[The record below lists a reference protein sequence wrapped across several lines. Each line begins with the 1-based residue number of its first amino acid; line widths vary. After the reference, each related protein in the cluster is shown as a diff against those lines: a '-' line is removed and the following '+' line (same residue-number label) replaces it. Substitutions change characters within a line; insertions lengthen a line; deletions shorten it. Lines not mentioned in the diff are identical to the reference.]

1 MIQKN
6 EILNIL
12 DENKEDIKR
21 LGVKRIGIFGS
32 FVKDRAKTRSDVDVL
47 VEFQRGYKSFDN
59 YMELKAFLEK
69 KFRRKVD
76 LVVKEAVKPRL
87 RLSIFKETIYAGL

>member
-1 MIQKN
+1 MIRKN

-12 DENKEDIKR
+12 DENKEAIKK
-21 LGVKRIGIFGS
+21 LGVKRVGIFGS

-47 VEFQRGYKSFDN
+47 VEFQRGRKFFDN
-59 YMELKAFLEK
+59 YMELKAFLER

-87 RLSIFKETIYAGL
+87 KVSILKEILLR